1 MAFDLCAYDENVR
14 KVIPYYDEIH
24 AQTIDLLSEFANG
37 NEIALLDTGCGSG
50 TFARKAADSLLLSE
64 LVLCDPLEGMLDAAK
79 QKLAGKTAEFHQ
91 TGSESLKF
99 TERFDAVT
107 AIQCHHYFDQQTRES
122 AVKNCFYALKP
133 GGILIVF
140 ENTAANSEAGKAL
153 LLGRLER
160 FGLTHGRTPEEV
172 KHHSA
177 RYGTEY
183 FPLTI
188 EEHLQLL
195 RNTGFCTAE
204 VFWHS
209 YHQTGFYALKD
220 H

>member
-1 MAFDLCAYDENVR
+1 MAFDMCAYDENVR
-14 KVIPYYDEIH
+14 RVIPYYDDIH
-24 AQTIDLLSEFANG
+24 AQTLDLLTEYAQG
-37 NEIALLDTGCGSG
+37 RELALLDTGCGSG
-50 TFARKAADSLLLSE
+50 TFAQKAVEELQFSE
-64 LVLCDPLEGMLDAAK
+64 LVLCDPLPPMLEVAK
-79 QKLAGKTAEFHQ
+79 QKLAGREAAFHLL
-91 TGSESLKF
+91 GSEALDF

-107 AIQCHHYFDQQTRES
+107 AIQCHHYFDRNTRET
-122 AVKNCFYALKP
+122 AVRNCFRALKP

-140 ENTAANSEAGKAL
+140 ENTAANTDAGKSL

-160 FGLTHGRTPEEV
+160 FGLAHGRTPEEV
-172 KHHSA
+172 AHHSA

-188 EEHLQLL
+188 EEHLQLF
-195 RNTGFCTAE
+195 RTIGFAAAE

>member
-1 MAFDLCAYDENVR
+1 MAFDLRAYDANVR
-14 KVIPYYDEIH
+14 KVIPYYDDIH
-24 AQTIDLLSEFANG
+24 AQTLDLLQTFADG
-37 NEIALLDTGCGSG
+37 RELTLLDTGAGSG
-50 TFARKAADSLLLSE
+50 TFAKKAAESLRLSR
-64 LVLCDPLEGMLDAAK
+64 LVLCDPLSDMLETAK
-79 QKLAGKTAEFHQ
+79 QKLAGKSAGFRRI
-91 TGSESLKF
+91 GSESLDF
-99 TERFDAVT
+99 TTEFDAVT
-107 AIQCHHYFDQQTRES
+107 AIQCHHYFDRATRET
-122 AVKNCFYALKP
+122 AVQNCFNALKP

-140 ENTAANSEAGKAL
+140 ENTAASSEAGKRL
-153 LLGRLER
+153 LLRRLEQ

-172 KHHSA
+172 AHHSA

-188 EEHLQLL
+188 EEHLQLF
-195 RNTGFCTAE
+195 RKTGFGTAE

>member
-1 MAFDLCAYDENVR
+1 MAFDMCAYDENVR
-14 KVIPYYDEIH
+14 RVIPYYDDIH
-24 AQTIDLLSEFANG
+24 AQTLDLLEVFAG
-37 NEIALLDTGCGSG
+37 GRELALLDTGCGSG
-50 TFARKAADSLLLSE
+50 TFAQKAADALKLSE
-64 LVLCDPLEGMLDAAK
+64 LVLCDPLQAMLDVAK
-79 QKLAGKTAEFHQ
+79 QKLAGKDIEFYL
-91 TGSESLKF
+91 TGSETLAF

-107 AIQCHHYFDQQTRES
+107 AIQCHHYFDRETRET
-122 AVKNCFYALKP
+122 AVRNCFRALKP

-140 ENTAANSEAGKAL
+140 ENTAANTHAGKTL
-153 LLGRLER
+153 LLRRLER

-172 KHHSA
+172 SHHSA

-188 EEHLQLL
+188 EEHLALL
-195 RNTGFCTAE
+195 RNAGFCAAE